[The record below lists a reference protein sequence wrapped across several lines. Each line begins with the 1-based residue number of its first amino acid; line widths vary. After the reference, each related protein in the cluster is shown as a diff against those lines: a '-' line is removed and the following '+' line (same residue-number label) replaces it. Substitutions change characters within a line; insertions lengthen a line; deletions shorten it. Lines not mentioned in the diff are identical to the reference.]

1 MSIQVTITGD
11 NVATL
16 GKLAAELA
24 AKLNGSASTV
34 AAPAAASTPAPK
46 PAAAPAAAKPAAAPK
61 PAAKPVEKPAAA
73 PAADTG
79 GVTLESLREQ
89 GKAAIK
95 AGKNKEMRELLTSLG
110 SDSITALPEEKYAEL
125 DAGLKALL
133 GGSSEDSA
141 L

>member
-1 MSIQVTITGD
+1 MITGD
-11 NVATL
+11 NVATV

-24 AKLNGSASTV
+24 SKLNGSASVV
-34 AAPAAASTPAPK
+34 AAPAASTPAPK
-46 PAAAPAAAKPAAAPK
+46 PAAAAPAAAKPAAKPAPAAAK
-61 PAAKPVEKPAAA
+61 PAAKPA
-73 PAADTG
+73 PAADEG
-79 GVTLESLREQ
+79 AAASGITLESLREQ

-110 SDSITALPEEKYAEL
+110 SDSITALPEDKYAEL

-133 GGSSEDSA
+133 GGGTAEESA